1 MILLLLKAHRPEGAP
16 PSDGD
21 RIEFTNDAHTDK
33 GPATG
38 TVAGVKMTVDGYYVT
53 VKFSDA
59 QESFSWDDISGGA
72 TKSGDLWMV
81 KADIGTRYQRMLAR
95 RTGGD
100 PAAMAAEDARLAA
113 LAERA
118 VPGYT
123 PPTATQKLSS
133 KYPKPRQ
140 DWHGL
145 MIAIEQPAGT
155 VRSGV
160 DETGRAWST
169 TFRYAYGEVIGSEGA
184 DGDPVDVF
192 MGLTPDAPE
201 VYVVRQMKR
210 KQWDVYDEDKVFLDF
225 DSMDSAKAAY
235 LAHYDDPRFFGSII
249 AMPRDEFVKKV
260 RATAK
265 APGMLKAIVFLRGA
279 VAS

>member
-1 MILLLLKAHRPEGAP
+1 MIILLKTDMGA
-16 PSDGD
+16 
-21 RIEFTNDAHTDK
+21 
-33 GPATG
+33 
-38 TVAGVKMTVDGYYVT
+38 
-53 VKFSDA
+53 
-59 QESFSWDDISGGA
+59 
-72 TKSGDLWMV
+72 
-81 KADIGTRYQRMLAR
+81 RYQRLLAR

-100 PAAMAAEDARLAA
+100 PTAMAAEDAKFTEMARG
-113 LAERA
+113 
-118 VPGYT
+118 VVGYQE
-123 PPTATQKLSS
+123 PTASQKESS
-133 KYPKPRQ
+133 DYHKPHIS
-140 DWHGL
+140 WNGL
-145 MIAIEQPAGT
+145 TIAIENPAGT

-184 DGDPVDVF
+184 DGDAVDVF

-210 KQWDVYDEDKVFLDF
+210 KQWDIYDEDKCFLGF
-225 DSMDSAKAAY
+225 RSMDEAKAAY

-279 VAS
+279 AVS